1 MVRRA
6 QMQKQLD
13 MSSTE
18 ADKLLKK
25 AGKMNDQLFNGGGAV
40 TKIIRESRET
50 IEEPEKTISD
60 RDRALAEQAILEE
73 TGKTISDRDRAT
85 MQGLMSLEERDNII
99 EAKRLPPA
107 RDPYEDRGGYD
118 LPEFLDKA
126 LGMKGGGS
134 VASEEYYAE
143 GGAAKKQKRGKSNKH
158 GAFSKGPGQ
167 GAMVKGTNFRGIF

>member
-1 MVRRA
+1 
-6 QMQKQLD
+6 MQKQLD

-60 RDRALAEQAILEE
+60 RDRA
-73 TGKTISDRDRAT
+73 T
-85 MQGLMSLEERDNII
+85 MQGLMSLEERDNIRDPFDDTGMTADQLNKI
-99 EAKRLPPA
+99 FFPKRAATRKMPAEPA
-107 RDPYEDRGGYD
+107 R
-118 LPEFLDKA
+118 
-126 LGMKGGGS
+126 GMKGGGS
-134 VASEEYYAE
+134 VASEEYYAH

>member
-25 AGKMNDQLFNGGGAV
+25 AGKMNDQLFNKGGTAMPKRI
-40 TKIIRESRET
+40 TTTET
-50 IEEPEKTISD
+50 VEEEIPYE
-60 RDRALAEQAILEE
+60 LE
-73 TGKTISDRDRAT
+73 
-85 MQGLMSLEERDNII
+85 GLMSSEERDNII

-107 RDPYEDRGGYD
+107 RDPYEDRGGYN
-118 LPEFLDKA
+118 LPKFLDKA
-126 LGMKGGGS
+126 LLGMKGGGS
-134 VASEEYYAE
+134 VASEEYYAH

-167 GAMVKGTNFRGIF
+167 GAMVKGTNFRGVF

>member
-1 MVRRA
+1 
-6 QMQKQLD
+6 MQKQLD

-60 RDRALAEQAILEE
+60 RDRA
-73 TGKTISDRDRAT
+73 T
-85 MQGLMSLEERDNII
+85 MQGLMSLEERDNI
-99 EAKRLPPA
+99 
-107 RDPYEDRGGYD
+107 RDPFDDRGGVT
-118 LPEFLDKA
+118 PEFLNKA

-134 VASEEYYAE
+134 VASEEYYAH

-167 GAMVKGTNFRGIF
+167 GAMVKGTNFRGVF

>member
-85 MQGLMSLEERDNII
+85 MQGLMSLEERDNI
-99 EAKRLPPA
+99 
-107 RDPYEDRGGYD
+107 RDPFDDRGGVT
-118 LPEFLDKA
+118 PEFLNKA

-134 VASEEYYAE
+134 VASEEYYAH

>member
-6 QMQKQLD
+6 QMQKQLE
-13 MSSTE
+13 MSPTE
-18 ADKLLKK
+18 ADKLLEK

-85 MQGLMSLEERDNII
+85 MQGLMSLEERDNI
-99 EAKRLPPA
+99 
-107 RDPYEDRGGYD
+107 RDPFDDRGGVT
-118 LPEFLDKA
+118 PEFLDKA

>member
-1 MVRRA
+1 
-6 QMQKQLD
+6 MQKQLD

-85 MQGLMSLEERDNII
+85 MQGLMSLEERDNIRDPFDDTGMTADQLNPI
-99 EAKRLPPA
+99 FFPKRAATRKMPAEPA
-107 RDPYEDRGGYD
+107 R
-118 LPEFLDKA
+118 
-126 LGMKGGGS
+126 GMKGGGS
-134 VASEEYYAE
+134 VASEEYYAH

>member
-1 MVRRA
+1 
-6 QMQKQLD
+6 MQKQLD

-50 IEEPEKTISD
+50 IEEPE
-60 RDRALAEQAILEE
+60 E
-73 TGKTISDRDRAT
+73 TISDRDRAT
-85 MQGLMSLEERDNII
+85 MQGLMSSEERDNI
-99 EAKRLPPA
+99 
-107 RDPYEDRGGYD
+107 RDPFDDRGGVT
-118 LPEFLDKA
+118 PEFLDKA